1 MSGVIDVRAVKA
13 IQGKGTETYSF
24 FLRGSEVLRIADIS
38 RIHRDELGELKGF
51 QRKEIQNH
59 VNSIV
64 DYLDKG
70 EVIFPNALILAFQS
84 ELEFKQSRGKSPD
97 GAVSGTLYIPTYE
110 SERRAA
116 WIVDGQ
122 QRSFAL
128 AKTINKD
135 IMVPVV
141 GFVAPDV
148 SVQREQFILVNK
160 ARPLPKRL
168 INELLPEIHTEL
180 PQDLKP
186 NKVPSELC
194 NILNRDKHSPFF
206 GLIKRTSNEDTLKTA
221 VITDTAIIDMIKHSI
236 NNHGALS
243 LYKASDSNSH
253 DIESMYETIC
263 IFWSAVKDVFE
274 EAWGKDPRQSRLM
287 HGAGIMA
294 MGVLMDRVM
303 PHLQN
308 DKDIKISVRNELRA
322 IAPHC
327 YWTSGVWPSA
337 GDEPARAWNDF
348 DNTPKSIKALTSKL
362 IKIYYG
368 RVVE

>member
-1 MSGVIDVRAVKA
+1 MNGVIDVRAVKA

-24 FLRGSEVLRIADIS
+24 FLRGSEVLKIADIS

-70 EVIFPNALILAFQS
+70 DVIFPNALILAFQS

-110 SERRAA
+110 GERRAA

-128 AKTINKD
+128 AKTMNKN

-141 GFVAPDV
+141 GFVAPDI

-168 INELLPEIHTEL
+168 INELLPEIDTEL
-180 PQDLKP
+180 PHDLKA
-186 NKVPSELC
+186 NKIPSELC
-194 NILNRDKHSPFF
+194 NILNRDKNSPFF
-206 GLIKRTSNEDTLKTA
+206 GLIKRTSNEDTSKTA
-221 VITDTAIIDMIKHSI
+221 VITDTAIIDMIKHSKD
-236 NNHGALS
+236 NYGALA
-243 LYKASDSNSH
+243 LYKNSGNNTP
-253 DIESMYETIC
+253 DIESMYKTIC
-263 IFWSAVKDVFE
+263 LFWGAVKEVFP
-274 EAWGKDPRQSRLM
+274 EAWGRDVRSSRLM
-287 HGAGIMA
+287 HSAGILA
-294 MGVLMDRVM
+294 MGVLMDRIM
-303 PHLQN
+303 PKVQNAKDVRAEVIRELQ
-308 DKDIKISVRNELRA
+308 I
-322 IAPHC
+322 IAPYC
-327 YWTSGVWPSA
+327 SWTSGNWGGPD
-337 GDEPARAWNDF
+337 GRAWNSF
-348 DNTPKSIKALTSKL
+348 QNTSRDVREFRELL
-362 IKIYYG
+362 MQIYYSQ
-368 RVVE
+368 VVDA

>member
-24 FLRGSEVLRIADIS
+24 FLRGSEVLKIADIS

-70 EVIFPNALILAFQS
+70 DVIFPNALILAFQS

-110 SERRAA
+110 GERRAA

-128 AKTINKD
+128 AKTMNKD

-141 GFVAPDV
+141 GFVAPDI

-168 INELLPEIHTEL
+168 INELLPEIDTEL
-180 PQDLKP
+180 PHDLKA
-186 NKVPSELC
+186 NKIPSELC
-194 NILNRDKHSPFF
+194 NILNRDKNSPFF
-206 GLIKRTSNEDTLKTA
+206 GLIKRTSNEDVSKTA
-221 VITDTAIIDMIKHSI
+221 VITDTAIIDMIKHSKD
-236 NNHGALS
+236 NYGALA
-243 LYKASDSNSH
+243 LYKNSGNNTP
-253 DIESMYETIC
+253 DIESMYKTIC
-263 IFWSAVKDVFE
+263 LFWGAVKEVFP
-274 EAWGKDPRQSRLM
+274 EAWGRDVRSSRLM
-287 HGAGIMA
+287 HSAGILA
-294 MGVLMDRVM
+294 MGVLMDRIM
-303 PHLQN
+303 PKVQNTRDVRSEVIRELQ
-308 DKDIKISVRNELRA
+308 I
-322 IAPHC
+322 IAPYC
-327 YWTSGVWPSA
+327 SWTSGNWGSPD
-337 GDEPARAWNDF
+337 GRAWNSF
-348 DNTPKSIKALTSKL
+348 QNTSRDVREFRELL
-362 IKIYYG
+362 MQIYYSQ
-368 RVVE
+368 VVDA

>member
-24 FLRGSEVLRIADIS
+24 FLRGSEVLKIADIS

-70 EVIFPNALILAFQS
+70 DVIFPNALILAFQS

-110 SERRAA
+110 GERRAA

-128 AKTINKD
+128 AKTVNKE

-141 GFVAPDV
+141 GFVAPDI

-168 INELLPEIHTEL
+168 INELLPEIDTEL
-180 PQDLKP
+180 PHDLKA
-186 NKVPSELC
+186 NKIPSELC
-194 NILNRDKHSPFF
+194 NILNRDKNSPFF
-206 GLIKRTSNEDTLKTA
+206 GLIKRTSNEDISKTA
-221 VITDTAIIDMIKHSI
+221 VITDTAIIDMIKHSKD
-236 NNHGALS
+236 NYGALA
-243 LYKASDSNSH
+243 LYKNSGNNTP
-253 DIESMYETIC
+253 DIESMYKTIC
-263 IFWSAVKDVFE
+263 LFWGAVKEVFP
-274 EAWGKDPRQSRLM
+274 EAWGRDVRSSRLM
-287 HGAGIMA
+287 HSAGILA
-294 MGVLMDRVM
+294 MGVLMDRIM
-303 PHLQN
+303 PKVQNTKDVRSEVIRELQ
-308 DKDIKISVRNELRA
+308 I
-322 IAPHC
+322 IAPYC
-327 YWTSGVWPSA
+327 SWTSGNWGSPD
-337 GDEPARAWNDF
+337 GRAWNSF
-348 DNTPKSIKALTSKL
+348 QNTSRDVTKNQRVKQMQLSK
-362 IKIYYG
+362 I
-368 RVVE
+368 